1 MSYKIAISVVE
12 CTESLCK
19 DPTRPTQQL
28 DKFAGIIEHEHGVD
42 GGQPTWSAELSDRD
56 WKRLVTKDRVSTLM
70 RGLHGP

>member
-19 DPTRPTQQL
+19 DPTTPTQQL
-28 DKFAGIIEHEHGVD
+28 DKFAGIIEHGVD
-42 GGQPTWSAELSDRD
+42 GGQPTWSAKLSDRD
-56 WKRLVTKDRVSTLM
+56 CKRLVNKDRVSTLM